1 MFWSGLATLTQSL
14 SSPPSQDFDIDIVA
28 VVNDTVGT
36 MMTCGYDDHNCEVGL
51 IVGELQ
57 QGGGRIGV
65 HLCRN
70 SRRRSHFLQVSGFF
84 WGKRKG
90 IAMLEN
96 QHCPMFAFFHLCFLW
111 CVWLL
116 VIMGNKG
123 KAASCLTVSRC
134 LVQVLVPTP
143 VTWRR

>member
-57 QGGGRIGV
+57 QGGENWGPPPHELQKAIA
-65 HLCRN
+65 
-70 SRRRSHFLQVSGFF
+70 FLAGFRVF
-84 WGKRKG
+84 GGKRKG
-90 IAMLEN
+90 IVMLEN
-96 QHCPMFAFFHLCFLW
+96 QHCPMFALFHLCFLW
-111 CVWLL
+111 CIWLL

-134 LVQVLVPTP
+134 LVQVPVPTP